1 MKKGEIWRVLIPAA
15 PGHAQTGER
24 PAIILQELAFNN
36 SLPTTLIVPLTSK
49 LAASRFDGTLVI
61 QPDQQNGLTAP
72 RLHLCFKCAPWTSEL
87 PQANGD
93 ARRGNPRSNLRP
105 VGRIDGPLAVHHLPF
120 SLFAI
125 DPR

>member
-1 MKKGEIWRVLIPAA
+1 MKKGEVWRVLIPAA

-61 QPDQQNGLTAP
+61 QPDQQNGLATPSVALVFQMRTLDQQNCLKQIGTLDP
-72 RLHLCFKCAPWTSEL
+72 AILDQTFDLLDEL
-87 PQANGD
+87 T
-93 ARRGNPRSNLRP
+93 
-105 VGRIDGPLAVHHLPF
+105 GR
-120 SLFAI
+120 
-125 DPR
+125 